1 MRWCSL
7 TDDVD
12 DDGSYSLRH
21 FASRA
26 DIAEEYGGIRHS
38 SQNMAQRL
46 TESQVGI
53 TQYMTSAPAF
63 TGTLKLRFTD
73 FIVNEV
79 DLSGKVVRLTTTA
92 ASAVA
97 SPVDEQ
103 PKVEESSEQLIETG
117 LLVITETFGDEVS
130 DKVKTFVLQASD
142 ENRTK
147 GSTLV
152 LPVEKD
158 KAKRTRVHQCVRE
171 NFKALGSDTVEVEEN
186 MAIRL
191 FVDADE
197 ASQ

>member
-1 MRWCSL
+1 
-7 TDDVD
+7 
-12 DDGSYSLRH
+12 
-21 FASRA
+21 
-26 DIAEEYGGIRHS
+26 
-38 SQNMAQRL
+38 MAQRL

-147 GSTLV
+147 GSCGGGLTAAVCGSSCGIAPDGGYAQESGEEVGSTLV